1 MRSFATTLTLLAA
14 LSAACSAAFAEENPL
29 PISPL
34 LKNNAAAPD
43 TWNVSASPYLWAAG
57 ISGKAG
63 QFGQPASKIDSSFSK
78 IFSELDLAF
87 MAAVEARRNRFSLL
101 GDVMYS
107 RLSGSGKNHF
117 GVLSKEVDITSK
129 SFSGFLGAG
138 YSVLESDR
146 GHLDVVGG
154 GRLWYASTKIAL
166 KGGLLD
172 GKSQRDSA
180 TWVDAVAGLRGRYLF
195 NDSWFFTGWGVVGA
209 GQARLD
215 WDATAALGYQI
226 NNDFSAVLGY
236 RAVGVNYNRNGFIY
250 NVIQQG
256 PIMGLAYRF

>member
-1 MRSFATTLTLLAA
+1 MRSFVPTLILATA
-14 LSAACSAAFAEENPL
+14 LSALSGAALADNPL

-34 LKNNAAAPD
+34 LKDNANSGD
-43 TWNVSASPYLWAAG
+43 SWSVSASPYIWAASL
-57 ISGKAG
+57 SGKAG

-78 IFSELDLAF
+78 IFSDLDLAF
-87 MAAVEARRNRFSLL
+87 MGAIEARRQRVSLL

-107 RLSGSGKNHF
+107 RLSVSGKNRI

-138 YSVLESDR
+138 YSVAESDR

-154 GRLWYASTKIAL
+154 GLLWYASTEISL
-166 KGGLLD
+166 KGGRLD
-172 GKSQRDSA
+172 GKGKRDSA
-180 TWVDAVAGLRGRYLF
+180 TWIDAVVGLRGRYMLD
-195 NDSWFFTGWGVVGA
+195 DSWFVTGWGLVGA

-215 WDATAALGYQI
+215 WDATAAFGYQFK
-226 NNDFSAVLGY
+226 NNFSAVLGY
-236 RAVGVNYNRNGFIY
+236 RALGVNYNRNGFIY
-250 NVIQQG
+250 NVVQQG